1 MSAYVSAFELFSIG
15 VGPSSSHTV
24 GPMRAARDFAIR
36 LREEGLLDR
45 VARVTC
51 TLYGSLG
58 ATGIGHGTPDA
69 VVAGLQGLSPE
80 TVDPAVVRA
89 AWTAWPPGQHL
100 ELDGTHGIPFEKS
113 DVVFAPRTRLPA
125 HPNAMTLEAWIAD
138 AVGQGG
144 SANGVD
150 VAARLAAAGIRSTGA
165 ASAAAEAVPGPR
177 EDKDDRGL
185 VLRETYYSI
194 GGGFIRRE
202 GEPPRVTE
210 RALPLSFDSAEEL
223 LNLCDERGITIAEA
237 ARINEQ
243 ALRTDEEIADGLDR
257 IWQAMSA
264 CVEAGLH
271 ADGVLPGM
279 LQVKRRAGAIRAQ
292 LEESEHAGHRE
303 LPGEWLGAFALA
315 VNEENAAGGR
325 VVTAPTNGAAG
336 ILPAV
341 AMYWWRF
348 LADSGLGAGNAVT
361 PYGELV
367 GSALLGFAGRQQL
380 GPIVPDVID
389 EELIADA
396 NRRRGIRR
404 FLLTATALGSL
415 FKANASI
422 SGAEGGCQA
431 EVGSA
436 CAMAAGGLTAVMG
449 GTNRQ
454 IENAAEIAMEHHLG
468 LTCDPVGGLVQIP
481 CIERNA
487 IAASTAVTAARL
499 ALRGDGSHYVSLDAV
514 VETMRQTGIDMSHK
528 YKETSEGGLAVNVI
542 EC

>member
-1 MSAYVSAFELFSIG
+1 M
-15 VGPSSSHTV
+15 
-24 GPMRAARDFAIR
+24 
-36 LREEGLLDR
+36 
-45 VARVTC
+45 C
-51 TLYGSLG
+51 
-58 ATGIGHGTPDA
+58 
-69 VVAGLQGLSPE
+69 
-80 TVDPAVVRA
+80 
-89 AWTAWPPGQHL
+89 
-100 ELDGTHGIPFEKS
+100 
-113 DVVFAPRTRLPA
+113 
-125 HPNAMTLEAWIAD
+125 
-138 AVGQGG
+138 
-144 SANGVD
+144 
-150 VAARLAAAGIRSTGA
+150 
-165 ASAAAEAVPGPR
+165 
-177 EDKDDRGL
+177 
-185 VLRETYYSI
+185 
-194 GGGFIRRE
+194 
-202 GEPPRVTE
+202 
-210 RALPLSFDSAEEL
+210 
-223 LNLCDERGITIAEA
+223 GITIAEA
-237 ARINEQ
+237 ARLNEE
-243 ALRTDEEIADGLDR
+243 ARRPDAEIAAGLDA
-257 IWQAMSA
+257 IWDAMAA
-264 CVEAGLH
+264 CVEAGLGSG
-271 ADGVLPGM
+271 GVLPGI
-279 LQVKRRAGAIRAQ
+279 LGVKRRAASIREQ
-292 LEESEHAGHRE
+292 LEAAEADGRRE

-336 ILPAV
+336 IVPAV

-367 GSALLGFAGRQQL
+367 GSALLGYPGHASDAGE
-380 GPIVPDVID
+380 PAHWDD
-389 EELIADA
+389 EQRAEA

-449 GTNRQ
+449 GSNRQ

>member
-24 GPMRAARDFAIR
+24 GPMRAALDFATR
-36 LREEGLLDR
+36 LRVSGLIDST
-45 VARVTC
+45 ARVTC
-51 TLYGSLG
+51 SLYGSLG

-69 VVAGLQGLSPE
+69 VVAGLMGLEPE
-80 TVDPAVVRA
+80 TVDPDAVRS
-89 AWTAWPPGQHL
+89 AWTSWVAGDALPL
-100 ELDGTHGIPFEKS
+100 AGTHAIPFEKG
-113 DVVFAPRTRLPA
+113 DIAFVPRTRLPG
-125 HPNAMTLEAWIAD
+125 HPNAMTLEAWTD
-138 AVGQGG
+138 ASLGPARASGG
-144 SANGVD
+144 GPGSVRA
-150 VAARLAAAGIRSTGA
+150 TGA
-165 ASAAAEAVPGPR
+165 AAALTEHASTPGD
-177 EDKDDRGL
+177 EGL
-185 VLRETYYSI
+185 LVRETYYSI
-194 GGGFIRRE
+194 GGGFIRRD
-202 GEPPRVTE
+202 GAPPRVQ
-210 RALPLSFDSAEEL
+210 AHAYPLDFASAEDL
-223 LNLCDERGITIAEA
+223 LALCDERGITIAEA
-237 ARINEQ
+237 ARINEE
-243 ALRTDEEIADGLDR
+243 ALRSDEEIARGLDA
-257 IWQAMSA
+257 IWDAMAS
-264 CVEAGLH
+264 CVEAGLE

-279 LQVKRRAGAIRAQ
+279 LQVRRRAGAIRAQ
-292 LEESEHAGHRE
+292 LDEAESTGHRE

-336 ILPAV
+336 IVPAV

-367 GSALLGFAGRQQL
+367 GSALLGFGGGERTALEAG
-380 GPIVPDVID
+380 GIGVID
-389 EELIADA
+389 EAAVAEA

-514 VETMRQTGIDMSHK
+514 VETMRQTGIDMSTK

>member
-1 MSAYVSAFELFSIG
+1 VTAYVSAFDLFSIG

-24 GPMRAARDFAIR
+24 GPMRAGVDFAAR
-36 LREEGLLDR
+36 LQSEGLLDR
-45 VARVTC
+45 VSRVTC
-51 TLYGSLG
+51 DLFGSLG
-58 ATGIGHGTPDA
+58 ATGLGHGTPDA
-69 VVAGLQGLSPE
+69 VLAGLQDLHPE
-80 TVDPAVVRA
+80 TCDPDDVRA
-89 AWTAWPPGQHL
+89 IWQNWREGQQLNLAGRHPI
-100 ELDGTHGIPFEKS
+100 DFAKD
-113 DVVFAPRTRLPA
+113 DVVFIPRTRLPG
-125 HPNAMTLEAWIAD
+125 HPNAMTLHALDVDGD
-138 AVGQGG
+138 AVVEQ
-144 SANGVD
+144 
-150 VAARLAAAGIRSTGA
+150 
-165 ASAAAEAVPGPR
+165 
-177 EDKDDRGL
+177 
-185 VLRETYYSI
+185 TYYSI
-194 GGGFIRRE
+194 GGGFIRRD
-202 GEPPRVTE
+202 GEEARITV
-210 RALPLSFDSAEEL
+210 AEQPFPYDTAAEL
-223 LNLCDERGITIAEA
+223 LDLCDENGLSIAEIARSNETSVRSEAEVA
-237 ARINEQ
+237 A
-243 ALRTDEEIADGLDR
+243 GLDA
-257 IWQAMSA
+257 IWDAMST
-264 CVEAGLH
+264 CVDEGLH
-271 ADGVLPGM
+271 SGGTLPGI
-279 LQVKRRAGAIRAQ
+279 LKVKRRASDIREQ
-292 LEESEHAGHRE
+292 LEAAEAEGHQA

-341 AMYWWRF
+341 GMYWWRF
-348 LADSGLGAGNAVT
+348 LADSGLGIGNAVT
-361 PYGELV
+361 PHGELV
-367 GSALLGFAGRQQL
+367 GSALLGFGGDA
-380 GPIVPDVID
+380 VPAP
-389 EELIADA
+389 EELDDEQMAEA

-468 LTCDPVGGLVQIP
+468 LTCDPIGGLVQIP

-499 ALRGDGSHYVSLDAV
+499 ALRGDGEHYVSLDAV
-514 VETMRQTGIDMSHK
+514 VETMRQTGLDMSTK

>member
-1 MSAYVSAFELFSIG
+1 
-15 VGPSSSHTV
+15 
-24 GPMRAARDFAIR
+24 MRAALDFARR
-36 LREEGLLDR
+36 LTATGVLPR
-45 VARVTC
+45 VARIGS

-69 VVAGLQGLSPE
+69 VVAGLRGLAPE
-80 TVDPAVVRA
+80 TCDPADVRS
-89 AWTAWPPGQHL
+89 AWTDFPAGGAL
-100 ELDGTHGIPFEKS
+100 SIDGIHDVPFAKE
-113 DVVFAPRTRLPA
+113 DIVFAPRTRLPG
-125 HPNAMTLEAWIAD
+125 HPNAMTIAAWD
-138 AVGQGG
+138 AEGQI
-144 SANGVD
+144 
-150 VAARLAAAGIRSTGA
+150 VA
-165 ASAAAEAVPGPR
+165 E
-177 EDKDDRGL
+177 
-185 VLRETYYSI
+185 ETYYSV
-194 GGGFIRRE
+194 GGGFIRRD
-202 GEPPRVTE
+202 GEDAKLTTAGFPYSY
-210 RALPLSFDSAEEL
+210 ADAASL
-223 LNLCDERGITIAEA
+223 LALCDENGLSIAEVARLNETSLRSEEEVA
-237 ARINEQ
+237 A
-243 ALRTDEEIADGLDR
+243 GLDA
-257 IWQAMSA
+257 IWDAMSG
-264 CVEAGLH
+264 CVDAGLH
-271 ADGVLPGM
+271 ADGTLPGI
-279 LQVKRRAGAIRAQ
+279 LKVKRRAGVIRGQ
-292 LEESEHAGHRE
+292 LEAVEADGHRE

-367 GSALLGFAGRQQL
+367 GSALLGFET
-380 GPIVPDVID
+380 DVRALEVASDLD
-389 EELIADA
+389 EEQTAEA

-468 LTCDPVGGLVQIP
+468 LTCDPIGGLVQIP

-514 VETMRQTGIDMSHK
+514 VETMRQTGADMSTK